1 MYHIS
6 WYRFAKAEGAL
17 LCDSCLRPSC
27 TVLANNRCAASNM
40 VLRIVET
47 PSCTRKNKKIRS
59 HAGYSNALPMV
70 ETPSYTREN
79 ISNRSYTDSN
89 TGTQCVPT
97 AKLGV
102 CDATTIG
109 TIKTL

>member
-1 MYHIS
+1 
-6 WYRFAKAEGAL
+6 
-17 LCDSCLRPSC
+17 
-27 TVLANNRCAASNM
+27 M

-47 PSCTRKNKKIRS
+47 PSCTRKNKKVRS
-59 HAGYSNALPMV
+59 HAGYTNALPMW
-70 ETPSYTREN
+70 TPSYTREN
-79 ISNRSYTDSN
+79 ISNRTYTDSN